1 MVEVLFNLLALIKKV
16 LKMIGITILSI
27 LLLIVVIGVV
37 FVNTSP
43 EFGGSPTKE
52 QAEQYALTGHYEDGK
67 FVNQI
72 PSEMEVGVKDIPS
85 LLYQQIKGDPA
96 RQPNEKFNVQHID
109 SMKILQKPDTITRLT
124 WFGHSAFLLEIS
136 GKKILLDPMFGDVA
150 APHPWLGKSRYSNG
164 LPIEIEKLP
173 EIDAIIMSHD
183 HYDHLDYG
191 SIMKLK
197 EKTKQFYMPLGVGAH
212 FRKWGVDESRI
223 HELDWWE
230 DITLDSLKFTCT
242 PARHF
247 SGRSFSRAKTLWASW
262 VIQSPDKNIYF
273 SGDSG
278 YGPHFK
284 EIGDRFGSF
293 DYAMMEC
300 GQYNVKWQAIHMLPE
315 ETIQAAID
323 VNAKI
328 TQPIHWG
335 AFTLALHS
343 WTDPIERAGKEAEK
357 RKITLC
363 TPEIGEPVLIG
374 EKYPDSRWWEKL
386 K

>member
-1 MVEVLFNLLALIKKV
+1 MIRKI
-16 LKMIGITILSI
+16 LKMTGIIILSI
-27 LLLIVVIGVV
+27 ILLVAIVGII

-43 EFGGSPTKE
+43 EFGGKPTKE
-52 QAEQYALTGHYEDGK
+52 QQLQYATTGHYEDGK

-72 PSEMEVGVKDIPS
+72 PSEMEIGIKDMPS
-85 LLYQQIKGDPA
+85 LLYKQFKNDPD
-96 RQPNEKFNVQHID
+96 RQPHEKFDIQHID
-109 SMKILQKPDTITRLT
+109 SLEIVQKPDSLTRLT
-124 WFGHSAFLLEIS
+124 WFGHSSFLLEIA
-136 GKKILLDPMFGDVA
+136 GKKILLDPMFGDVP

-212 FRKWGVDESRI
+212 FRKWGVPEERI
-223 HELDWWE
+223 HELDWWD

-247 SGRSFSRAKTLWASW
+247 SGRSFARAVTLWSSW
-262 VIQSPDKNIYF
+262 VIQSSDKSIYF

-284 EIGDRFGSF
+284 EIGKRFGSF

-300 GQYNVKWQAIHMLPE
+300 GQYNEKWQAIHMMPE
-315 ETIQAAID
+315 ETIQAAMDI
-323 VNAKI
+323 NAKI

-335 AFTLALHS
+335 AFTLSLHS
-343 WTDPIERAGKEAEK
+343 WTDPIVRAQAAADNKGV
-357 RKITLC
+357 TLC
-363 TPEIGEPVLIG
+363 TPEIGEAVLIG
-374 EKYPDSRWWEKL
+374 EEYPMSKWWEKV